1 MRKLSAGD
9 ERPAASR
16 IVSPVSAR
24 IVICEDDDKFAELVR
39 RYVERE
45 GHSTL
50 VVRDGRDAVAEVR
63 RRPPDLLI
71 LDLMLPGLDGLD
83 VCRILR
89 AEYDL
94 PILMVTA
101 RSTES
106 DLVQGLD
113 LGADDYLTKPCSP
126 RELTA
131 RVRALLR
138 RSQRAVVSDESLR
151 VNDLLIDPVRHLVS
165 VAGVR
170 IDCTAGEFALLE
182 VLATEPERVFTRKQ
196 LLGRTRGQDRYFT
209 ERTIDVQVSNL
220 RRKLQISP
228 DRPPAIVTVFGVG
241 YKLGGGAGGA

>member
-1 MRKLSAGD
+1 M
-9 ERPAASR
+9 
-16 IVSPVSAR
+16 SAR

-39 RYVERE
+39 RYLERE
-45 GHSTL
+45 GHTTL
-50 VVRDGRDAVAEVR
+50 VVGDGRDAVAEVR
-63 RRPPDLLI
+63 RHPPDLLI
-71 LDLMLPGLDGLD
+71 LDVMMPGIDGLD

-106 DLVQGLD
+106 DLVLGLD

-138 RSQRAVVSDESLR
+138 RSQRAVVADESLR
-151 VNDLLIDPVRHLVS
+151 VDDLLIDPVRHRVS
-165 VAGVR
+165 VGGVR

-182 VLATEPERVFTRKQ
+182 VLAAEPERVFTRKQ
-196 LLGRTRGQDRYFT
+196 LLQMTRGQDRYIT
-209 ERTIDVQVSNL
+209 ERTIDVQVSAL
-220 RRKLQISP
+220 RRKLQTDP
-228 DRPPAIVTVFGVG
+228 QRRPLIVTVFGVG
-241 YKLGGGAGGA
+241 YKLAGGREA